1 VAVVHAATA
10 SRGQPRGGRIL
21 RYVYI
26 ALIVLFTVLV
36 LTFKVQNVESA
47 TLVLLSM
54 SITLPMSVIVLLVYI
69 LGMLSGGFVLQLLS
83 TWVRKARP
91 VAIDR
96 R

>member
-1 VAVVHAATA
+1 
-10 SRGQPRGGRIL
+10 L

-54 SITLPMSVIVLLVYI
+54 RITLPMSVIVLLVYI

>member
-1 VAVVHAATA
+1 M
-10 SRGQPRGGRIL
+10 

-26 ALIVLFTVLV
+26 ALIVLFTVAV

-54 SITLPMSVIVLLVYI
+54 RITLPMSVIVLLVYI
-69 LGMLSGGFVLQLLS
+69 LGMLSGGFVLQLVS

>member
-1 VAVVHAATA
+1 M
-10 SRGQPRGGRIL
+10 

-26 ALIVLFTVLV
+26 ALIVLFTMLV

-54 SITLPMSVIVLLVYI
+54 RITLPVSIIVLLVYI
-69 LGMLSGGFVLQLLS
+69 LGMLSGGFVLQLVRM
-83 TWVRKARP
+83 WVRKARP

>member
-1 VAVVHAATA
+1 M
-10 SRGQPRGGRIL
+10 

-54 SITLPMSVIVLLVYI
+54 RITLPMSVIVLLVYI

>member
-1 VAVVHAATA
+1 M
-10 SRGQPRGGRIL
+10 

>member
-1 VAVVHAATA
+1 
-10 SRGQPRGGRIL
+10 L

-26 ALIVLFTVLV
+26 ALIVLFTMLV

-54 SITLPMSVIVLLVYI
+54 RITLPVSIIVLLVYI
-69 LGMLSGGFVLQLLS
+69 LGMLSGGFVLQLVRM
-83 TWVRKARP
+83 WVRKARP